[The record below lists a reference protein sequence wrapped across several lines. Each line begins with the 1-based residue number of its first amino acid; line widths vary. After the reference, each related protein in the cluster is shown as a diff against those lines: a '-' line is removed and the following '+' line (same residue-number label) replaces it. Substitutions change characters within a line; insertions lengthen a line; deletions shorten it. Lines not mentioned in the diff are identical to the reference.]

1 MGGTDR
7 GGPHGV
13 CVSLLEKNADLLE
26 FTLTVHTCFCNKST
40 DTFHITTMSCTW
52 TEESHMTLYG
62 SIVGAS

>member
-26 FTLTVHTCFCNKST
+26 FTPERA
-40 DTFHITTMSCTW
+40 HI
-52 TEESHMTLYG
+52 LLQGVYG
-62 SIVGAS
+62 DFPHHN